1 MAYAVVT
8 LPKLQSHPPRDS
20 AHPPAPGWV
29 RYLLPSV
36 SDLIFLVLLIS
47 LCCGVFAP
55 RLLGDAGI
63 GWHIRNGEL
72 MLRTHSITRT
82 DPFSATMSGKT
93 WYAWEW
99 LYDVLI
105 ADIHKHMGLNGV
117 AFFTALVI
125 AATFALTFRLVLV
138 RGGSAP
144 AAVIL
149 LALAIGAG
157 AIHLLAR
164 PHVLSWLLAVIWFQL
179 LDSWETAVGH
189 TVDRRL
195 FWLPVLMVLWVN
207 VHGGF
212 LVGFILLGLYLTGGL
227 IRYLAAAH
235 PGRRQAAGHRL
246 KHLGVIAALS
256 LLASLI
262 NPYTF
267 ALYGH
272 IYEYLSNRFLMDHI
286 EEFRSPNFHGL
297 AEQCF
302 VALLLITIVALTLTR
317 EKPRLSR
324 LLVVLFAAAS
334 GMFAARNLPVS
345 ALLLVLIAA
354 PMISRS
360 LAGEG
365 ADSELPGWL
374 RKLLSRFDLFRA
386 RMGGMEESLHGHLWP
401 VIAVGLGLG
410 VCAHG
415 GRLGPAQLMSAHF
428 DPERFPVQA
437 SEQILQRGIQ
447 QPIFCP
453 DDWGG
458 YLIYRLYPRNKV
470 IVDDRHD
477 LYGEA
482 FLKEYLKVIR
492 VEPGWE
498 EVLKREHVGVV
509 LAPTG
514 SALAGG
520 LEGRTGWEKVY
531 GDETASL
538 FLWGKVE

>member
-1 MAYAVVT
+1 M
-8 LPKLQSHPPRDS
+8 PPHPPRDS

-36 SDLIFLVLLIS
+36 SDLIFLILLIS
-47 LCCGVFAP
+47 LCCGIFAP

-82 DPFSATMSGKT
+82 DPFSATMSGQT

-105 ADIHKHMGLNGV
+105 ADIHQHTGLNGV

-149 LALAIGAG
+149 LALAIGAA

-189 TVDRRL
+189 AADRRL

-212 LVGFILLGLYLTGGL
+212 LVGFILIGLYLTGGL
-227 IRYLAAAH
+227 IRYLAAAQ

-246 KHLGVIAALS
+246 KHLGAIAALS

-262 NPYTF
+262 NPYSY

-272 IYEYLSNRFLMDHI
+272 IYQYLSNRFLMDHI

-297 AEQCF
+297 AEQSF
-302 VALLLITIVALTLTR
+302 VALLLITISALTLTR
-317 EKPRLSR
+317 ERPRLSR

-334 GMFAARNLPVS
+334 GMFASRNLPVS
-345 ALLLVLIAA
+345 SLLLVLVTA
-354 PMISRS
+354 PMVSRS
-360 LAGEG
+360 LAGKG
-365 ADSELPGWL
+365 ADSELAGWL
-374 RKLLSRFDLFRA
+374 RGLLSRFDSFRA
-386 RMGGMEESLHGHLWP
+386 RMGGMEESLSGHLWP
-401 VIAVGLGLG
+401 VIAVALGLW

-415 GRLGPAQLMSAHF
+415 GRLGPIQLMSAHF

-437 SEQILQRGIQ
+437 AEQILQRGIR

-453 DDWGG
+453 DNWGG

-477 LYGEA
+477 LYGEV
-482 FLKEYLKVIR
+482 FLKEYLKVMR
-492 VEPGWE
+492 VEPGWD
-498 EVLKREHVGVV
+498 EVFKREHVEVV

-514 SALAGG
+514 SALAGVLVG
-520 LEGRTGWEKVY
+520 AGWERAY
-531 GDETASL
+531 GDETAVF
-538 FLWGKVE
+538 FLRGKVE